1 MSFYAPPHVIENGTF
16 RLEGAEVRH
25 AIQVLRKR
33 PGDTLRL
40 VDGLGTEF
48 VGRIQKIEKDRL
60 IGEVIESKHSDV
72 EPRTRVTLAP
82 GLIKGSRMDL
92 LIEKATELGAHEFW
106 PILCERGVRKV
117 DKAKDRWQKV
127 ALSAI
132 KQSGR
137 AYLPRV
143 RDPMSFEDALKERTK
158 FELGLVASPNAES
171 GLDRIEIAD
180 SALVLLGPE
189 GGFTAQELDAA
200 DRADFVPFSMGK
212 RVLRAETASWV
223 ALTLILN
230 RRGEL

>member
-25 AIQVLRKR
+25 AVQVLRKR
-33 PGDTLRL
+33 PGDTVRL

-48 VGRIQKIEKDRL
+48 VGRIQSVEKNRL
-60 IGEVIESKHSDV
+60 IGEVIESRRSEA

-82 GLIKGSRMDL
+82 GLIKGPRMDL

-106 PILCERGVRKV
+106 PILCERGVRKINR
-117 DKAKDRWQKV
+117 AKDRWQNV

-137 AYLPRV
+137 AYLPQV
-143 RDPMSFEDALKERTK
+143 KDPMSFEEVLSERTK
-158 FELGLVASPNAES
+158 FELGLAASPSVERR
-171 GLDRIEIAD
+171 LDRIETAE
-180 SALVLLGPE
+180 SVLVLLGPE
-189 GGFTAQELDAA
+189 GGFTSEELEAA
-200 DRADFVPFSMGK
+200 TDADFIPFSMGR

-230 RRGEL
+230 QRGEL